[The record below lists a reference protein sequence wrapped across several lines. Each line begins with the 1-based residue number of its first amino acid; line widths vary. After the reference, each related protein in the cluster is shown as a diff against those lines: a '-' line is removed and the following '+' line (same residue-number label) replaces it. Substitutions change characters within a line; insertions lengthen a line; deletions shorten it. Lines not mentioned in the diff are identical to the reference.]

1 MKNNEFKTLVAELK
15 AELATAKSVEE
26 VNAIEARYVYTN
38 VTDKQY
44 SAITSI
50 CADRFIDLA
59 DETGVFREPA
69 KKPAKKM
76 SKRDFSVLVKNVTD
90 KIERAVRATR
100 NPADVNAISEWL
112 DVFVKSGKYEFT
124 AEQNEVLVSLF
135 EEMATKCETL
145 AEEIGI
151 GVTLTDAEFEQIVEG
166 YRKTL
171 EKATTV
177 KECEDACKC
186 MHSLYEGARAVTPA
200 MLEVFDNMAYER
212 ADVLIEHD
220 TAVKMAK
227 VQKGSGKHM
236 SNKNEGNKPAE
247 QPTAPV
253 EVLKGEVIDTK
264 TEKEV
269 NAAIGRISAKVEKIG
284 KGYLDIVGDVA
295 RLRALKAWKI
305 TGHKSMYDLCADKFG
320 MSRATVGNLEAIFAK
335 YGDKETYKLTDE
347 AEGLSVRQMLANIKS
362 EKAAELEDKGGES
375 EDGES
380 NGNGGKS
387 GKGGK
392 IETLTNLSIQL
403 GADWSIEEILEEI
416 KAQLTEQKAVYPEGA
431 TLTLTITK

>member
-1 MKNNEFKTLVAELK
+1 MKNTAFVNYANDVKTSFEN
-15 AELATAKSVEE
+15 AKSVKELKGLMALYCKNE
-26 VNAIEARYVYTN
+26 KGNITP
-38 VTDKQY
+38 KQY
-44 SAITSI
+44 DAIDGMYRD
-50 CADRFIDLA
+50 ALA
-59 DETGVFREPA
+59 KLTAATMAEV
-69 KKPAKKM
+69 KKGGKQTMK
-76 SKRDFSVLVKNVTD
+76 DNKN
-90 KIERAVRATR
+90 
-100 NPADVNAISEWL
+100 
-112 DVFVKSGKYEFT
+112 T
-124 AEQNEVLVSLF
+124 AAQ
-135 EEMATKCETL
+135 T
-145 AEEIGI
+145 
-151 GVTLTDAEFEQIVEG
+151 
-166 YRKTL
+166 
-171 EKATTV
+171 ATT
-177 KECEDACKC
+177 E
-186 MHSLYEGARAVTPA
+186 
-200 MLEVFDNMAYER
+200 
-212 ADVLIEHD
+212 
-220 TAVKMAK
+220 
-227 VQKGSGKHM
+227 
-236 SNKNEGNKPAE
+236 
-247 QPTAPV
+247 PV

-416 KAQLTEQKAVYPEGA
+416 KAQLTEQNAVYPEGA

>member
-1 MKNNEFKTLVAELK
+1 MKTAEFKNFMANVKELG
-15 AELATAKSVEE
+15 
-26 VNAIEARYVYTN
+26 IESSEIQSAGYAWFN
-38 VTDKQY
+38 LTDKQ
-44 SAITSI
+44 
-50 CADRFIDLA
+50 
-59 DETGVFREPA
+59 V
-69 KKPAKKM
+69 
-76 SKRDFSVLVKNVTD
+76 
-90 KIERAVRATR
+90 
-100 NPADVNAISEWL
+100 
-112 DVFVKSGKYEFT
+112 
-124 AEQNEVLVSLF
+124 
-135 EEMATKCETL
+135 ETL
-145 AEEIGI
+145 RAYALEMGYKPQMD
-151 GVTLTDAEFEQIVEG
+151 GTLVVGAYTFKCTPDEVAASMDAEIAESIVLSEEEFKG
-166 YRKTL
+166 VKDSFKSSL
-171 EKATTV
+171 EKAQTI
-177 KECEDACKC
+177 EQCKMC
-186 MHSLYEGARAVTPA
+186 LKVMHDLYEGSALVTPE
-200 MLEVFDNMAYER
+200 MIKEFDLMAEER
-212 ADVLIEHD
+212 ADVLLAHD

-227 VQKGSGKHM
+227 AQKGSGKHM

-247 QPTAPV
+247 QTTEPV

-269 NAAIGRISAKVEKIG
+269 NAAIGRISAKVDKIS

-295 RLRALKAWKI
+295 RLRALKAWKV

-362 EKAAELEDKGGES
+362 EKTAELEDKGGES

-392 IETLTNLSIQL
+392 IETLTNISIQL

-416 KAQLTEQKAVYPEGA
+416 KAQLTEQNAVYPEGA